1 MNAFWDN
8 LDLCEEND
16 NELEALE
23 DNCEDVGGL
32 LML

>member
-16 NELEALE
+16 NELEVLE